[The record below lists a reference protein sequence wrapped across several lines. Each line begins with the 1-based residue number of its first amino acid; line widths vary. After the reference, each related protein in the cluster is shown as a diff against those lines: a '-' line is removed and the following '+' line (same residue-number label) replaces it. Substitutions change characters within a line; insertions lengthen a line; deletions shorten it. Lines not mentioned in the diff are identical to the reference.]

1 MNKTNQSNNNTLSK
15 PALYA
20 ILVISSIFVIGSGV
34 FASNVEA
41 QNMTGGNA
49 TGNATGTE
57 LMGSTVNTTNAT
69 SSPEASMGIS
79 GVTELS
85 EANMTVGNQSDPAL
99 Q

>member
-1 MNKTNQSNNNTLSK
+1 MNKKNQPNKKTLSK

-20 ILVISSIFVIGSGV
+20 ILIISSIFVTGSGL

-41 QNMTGGNA
+41 QNMTG
-49 TGNATGTE
+49 GNATGTE

-85 EANMTVGNQSDPAL
+85 EGNMTVGNQSDPAL